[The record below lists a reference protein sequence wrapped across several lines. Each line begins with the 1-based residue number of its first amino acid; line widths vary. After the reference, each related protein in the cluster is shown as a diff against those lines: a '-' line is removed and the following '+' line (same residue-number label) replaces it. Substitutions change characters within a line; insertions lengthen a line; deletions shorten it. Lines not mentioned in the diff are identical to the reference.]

1 MEHVSFRLEQVLE
14 EVASIAVLSAEEKG
28 LELLFRLA
36 PNVPS
41 TLEGDALRLSQILLN
56 LVGNAIKFTASGYV
70 LVAVEQAQR
79 LGTKTRLRFS
89 VRDTG
94 IGMTRE
100 QIGKLFGVVPQADSS
115 TTRRYGGT
123 LGLAISKRLV
133 NLMDGDI
140 RVESVPGQG
149 SNFLFTAVFDTFAEP
164 ENRVFLPT
172 HPLYG
177 SRVLV
182 ADDNDL
188 SRSILGDMLRAF
200 RQAPI
205 GSFRRRSRA
214 PLPRS
219 LGCGAPFR
227 IVLLDWKMPGMDGQ
241 AAARAIRDALPEPPA
256 FLFMASVRDRADALA
271 ALREDQRRL
280 LPKPVTPSALFA
292 ALLATEQ
299 SQEECRAIG
308 PAALS
313 QTRGHARAARGG
325 QRHQSTGRQGNTA
338 ILRRR
343 GDACRRRPRSRGKTM
358 ERQLRRRAHGHPDAR
373 HGRPQSHQTAAGIRP
388 FRRSAGHRHDRPGHE
403 RRPGKKPVR
412 GHAGLR
418 RQTRRTSYPS
428 CDPVEVGTAGRPF
441 TAALNAARGLAMPQT
456 GHAPRTLFVDDESI
470 NLEIAAEILSA
481 LGASVETAE
490 NGLQAL
496 HLIRTRPYAI
506 VFSDVEMPV
515 MDGSTLTHILRNDS
529 RYEALPI
536 IACTAVSTEEQ
547 EAALLAGGFTAVAR
561 KPFDIPALQA
571 ALNRYAMPVGEASA
585 PGAPEAAPPLPE
597 ERRIL
602 PDALELPGFA
612 VRQGIE
618 RVMGNMPLYVSLLLD
633 FRHELDEADAA
644 IRRSRQQRDLPAIL
658 ATVHKLKGISGNI
671 GATELYEQ
679 LVEAEHRLRTD
690 PGVDT
695 DELLDSLCGYV
706 TTTSGVLAATEQS
719 LVAPPSPDAPEEAS
733 EAPDLSRLQPAL
745 GECLRLVREYNT
757 AAREAFEDA
766 RRFLGGRYRAEA
778 DDIGHAI
785 DTFDFEKA
793 ESGLLHLASLL
804 DLEPREPNGLS

>member
-1 MEHVSFRLEQVLE
+1 
-14 EVASIAVLSAEEKG
+14 
-28 LELLFRLA
+28 
-36 PNVPS
+36 
-41 TLEGDALRLSQILLN
+41 
-56 LVGNAIKFTASGYV
+56 
-70 LVAVEQAQR
+70 
-79 LGTKTRLRFS
+79 
-89 VRDTG
+89 
-94 IGMTRE
+94 
-100 QIGKLFGVVPQADSS
+100 
-115 TTRRYGGT
+115 
-123 LGLAISKRLV
+123 
-133 NLMDGDI
+133 
-140 RVESVPGQG
+140 
-149 SNFLFTAVFDTFAEP
+149 
-164 ENRVFLPT
+164 
-172 HPLYG
+172 
-177 SRVLV
+177 
-182 ADDNDL
+182 
-188 SRSILGDMLRAF
+188 
-200 RQAPI
+200 
-205 GSFRRRSRA
+205 
-214 PLPRS
+214 
-219 LGCGAPFR
+219 
-227 IVLLDWKMPGMDGQ
+227 
-241 AAARAIRDALPEPPA
+241 
-256 FLFMASVRDRADALA
+256 
-271 ALREDQRRL
+271 
-280 LPKPVTPSALFA
+280 
-292 ALLATEQ
+292 
-299 SQEECRAIG
+299 
-308 PAALS
+308 
-313 QTRGHARAARGG
+313 
-325 QRHQSTGRQGNTA
+325 
-338 ILRRR
+338 
-343 GDACRRRPRSRGKTM
+343 
-358 ERQLRRRAHGHPDAR
+358 
-373 HGRPQSHQTAAGIRP
+373 
-388 FRRSAGHRHDRPGHE
+388 
-403 RRPGKKPVR
+403 
-412 GHAGLR
+412 
-418 RQTRRTSYPS
+418 
-428 CDPVEVGTAGRPF
+428 
-441 TAALNAARGLAMPQT
+441 MPQT

-561 KPFDIPALQA
+561 KPFDISALQA

-766 RRFLGGRYRAEA
+766 RRFLGGRCRAEA